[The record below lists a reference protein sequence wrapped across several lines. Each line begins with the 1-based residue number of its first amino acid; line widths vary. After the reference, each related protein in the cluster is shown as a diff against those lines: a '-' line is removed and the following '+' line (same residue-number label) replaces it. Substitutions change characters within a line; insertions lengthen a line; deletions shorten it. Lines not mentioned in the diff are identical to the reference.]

1 MFRVLI
7 AGLVML
13 GVVGLGGCKQGTE
26 TATEK
31 AVEEAI
37 EKDGGGK
44 ANVSVEEGKVSI
56 ETKDGSFAVATGG
69 GLKIPADFPLDVYLP
84 KGGTVITAMTVPEG
98 FAVTLQTSE
107 ARDEIVGQYTAEMK
121 AQGWEEKV
129 AMNMGES
136 RMLTYSKDNDARTV
150 NIVVANSEGVTQVQI
165 TTTSTPPAGSN

>member
-31 AVEEAI
+31 AVEKAI
-37 EKDGGGK
+37 EKDSGGK
-44 ANVSVEEGKVSI
+44 ANVSLDEGKVSI
-56 ETKDGSFAVATGG
+56 ETKDGSFEVATGG
-69 GLKIPADFPLDVYLP
+69 ELNIPDDFPQDVYLP
-84 KGGTVITAMTVPEG
+84 KDANVLTSMTMPDG

-107 ARDEIVGQYTAEMK
+107 ARDEVVAHYTAEMK

-129 AMNMGES
+129 VMNMGES
-136 RMLTYSKDNDARTV
+136 QMLTYSKDNDARTV
-150 NIVVANSEGVTQVQI
+150 NIVAAKGETGTQVQI
-165 TTTSTPPAGSN
+165 TTTSTPPAASN